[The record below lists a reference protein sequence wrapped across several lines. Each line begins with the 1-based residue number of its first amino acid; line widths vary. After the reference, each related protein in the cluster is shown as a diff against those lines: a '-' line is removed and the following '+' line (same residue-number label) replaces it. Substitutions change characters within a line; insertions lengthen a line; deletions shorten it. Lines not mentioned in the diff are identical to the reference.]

1 MSRLTGAKGRIVRRF
16 GVNLFGNIKYD
27 RLLERKPHKPGKA
40 PQGRRSS
47 RPSDYGLQLDEKQK
61 LRLMYGLTERRL
73 RNVYRLASRGRGATG
88 EAMIEVLE
96 RSLANVAYRA
106 GFATTRG
113 QARQFVTHGHLIVN
127 AEKVD
132 IPSALVSL
140 GDVVALASDVPN
152 GVSVAARTA
161 AESRPTPTWLVREGE
176 AVRVV
181 AMPTIS
187 AAPPLAELQRVVE
200 WYAKR

>member
-40 PQGRRSS
+40 PDGRRAAK
-47 RPSDYGLQLDEKQK
+47 PSDYGLQLAEKQK

-88 EAMIEVLE
+88 EAMVEVLE
-96 RSLANVAYRA
+96 RSLANVVYRA
-106 GFATTRG
+106 GFANTRG
-113 QARQFVTHGHLIVN
+113 QARQFVNHGHIRLNEGRVN
-127 AEKVD
+127 
-132 IPSALVSL
+132 IPSALVST
-140 GDVVALASDVPN
+140 GDVLALAADVP
-152 GVSVAARTA
+152 SSLSDTAKSA
-161 AESRPTPTWLVREGE
+161 AESRPLPPWLVREGD
-176 AVRVV
+176 AVKVV
-181 AMPTIS
+181 GLPSVATT
-187 AAPPLAELQRVVE
+187 PPIADLQRVVE